1 MSLDLS
7 QFLQSFFEECIE
19 SLDSMENMLL
29 NLEASSD
36 KTDAINTIFRG
47 AHSIKGA
54 SATFGFTDVSSFT
67 HIMETLLDKVRE
79 GTKIITHDD
88 VDLLLTSVDCVRG
101 MLTARQNNST
111 ADVARAEELQIKLKA
126 ALNDQPIAAVVA
138 AAPPPK
144 ANPEVINDD
153 EFEALLDNLHGKGG
167 APGVSSPAAPAAAA
181 KPAASGEITDDEF
194 ESLLD
199 NLHGKGGAPGASQGM
214 ADWHI
219 DFHPHPKL
227 MQKGSD
233 PLRIVRVLEALGTL
247 RVTVDDSAIPALA
260 QLNPQECYLRWKLE
274 LSTGASRD
282 QIEEAFAW
290 AKGDADIKIV
300 CLTSK
305 LVAKAAPAVQAAA
318 APVPTPP
325 VETKSPE
332 EPHVMTA
339 PPTPAARTA
348 PAVAA
353 AATTTAQEGT
363 SIRVGID
370 KVDALINMVGE
381 LVITQSML
389 SQQSKRL
396 ELHRHPKLIDGLAQL
411 ERNTRELQESVM
423 RIRMLPIS
431 FAFNRF
437 PRIVRDLSQQLG
449 KKIELKM
456 TGETTELDKTV
467 MEKIGDPL
475 VHLVRNSLDHG
486 LEKPEVRRAAGK
498 PETGTLH
505 LNAYH
510 QSGNIVIEIIDDGAG
525 LPKDKI
531 LKKARERGLIGD
543 ERSLSD
549 EKIYELIFMPGFSTA
564 EKVTDVSGRGVG
576 MDVVRKNIK
585 GLGGTVEIA
594 SKEGKGTTI
603 TIRLPLTLAILD
615 GQSVRIGDEN
625 YIIPLVSIVES
636 IKIRQDMINIVAG
649 KAEIIRLRNEY
660 MPVLRLYQIFGTE
673 PRTTDLLEGL
683 LVVVEGE
690 GMKTGLFVDELLGQQ
705 QVVIKSLETNFKRV
719 DSISGAT
726 ILGDGTVALI
736 LDIPGL
742 ITLAR
747 QKIDPAEIER
757 LHQDDSIKQG
767 EHLAA

>member
-1 MSLDLS
+1 
-7 QFLQSFFEECIE
+7 
-19 SLDSMENMLL
+19 
-29 NLEASSD
+29 
-36 KTDAINTIFRG
+36 
-47 AHSIKGA
+47 
-54 SATFGFTDVSSFT
+54 
-67 HIMETLLDKVRE
+67 
-79 GTKIITHDD
+79 
-88 VDLLLTSVDCVRG
+88 
-101 MLTARQNNST
+101 
-111 ADVARAEELQIKLKA
+111 
-126 ALNDQPIAAVVA
+126 
-138 AAPPPK
+138 
-144 ANPEVINDD
+144 
-153 EFEALLDNLHGKGG
+153 
-167 APGVSSPAAPAAAA
+167 
-181 KPAASGEITDDEF
+181 
-194 ESLLD
+194 
-199 NLHGKGGAPGASQGM
+199 
-214 ADWHI
+214 
-219 DFHPHPKL
+219 
-227 MQKGSD
+227 
-233 PLRIVRVLEALGTL
+233 
-247 RVTVDDSAIPALA
+247 
-260 QLNPQECYLRWKLE
+260 
-274 LSTGASRD
+274 
-282 QIEEAFAW
+282 
-290 AKGDADIKIV
+290 
-300 CLTSK
+300 
-305 LVAKAAPAVQAAA
+305 
-318 APVPTPP
+318 
-325 VETKSPE
+325 
-332 EPHVMTA
+332 
-339 PPTPAARTA
+339 
-348 PAVAA
+348 
-353 AATTTAQEGT
+353 
-363 SIRVGID
+363 
-370 KVDALINMVGE
+370 
-381 LVITQSML
+381 VITQSML

-498 PETGTLH
+498 SETGTLH

-531 LKKARERGLIGD
+531 LKKAKERGLIGD
-543 ERSLSD
+543 ERNLPD

-585 GLGGTVEIA
+585 SLGGTVEIA
-594 SKEGKGTTI
+594 SKEGQGTTI

-636 IKIRQDMINIVAG
+636 IKIREDMVNIVAG
-649 KAEIIRLRNEY
+649 KAEVIRLRDEY

-742 ITLAR
+742 IKLAR
-747 QKIDPAEIER
+747 EKIDPAEIER
-757 LHQDDSIKQG
+757 LHQDDSVKQG